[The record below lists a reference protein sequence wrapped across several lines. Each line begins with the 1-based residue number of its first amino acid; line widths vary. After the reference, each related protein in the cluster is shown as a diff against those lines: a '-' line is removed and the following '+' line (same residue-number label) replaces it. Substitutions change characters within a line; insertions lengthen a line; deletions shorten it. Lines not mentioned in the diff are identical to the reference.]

1 MIALAFK
8 EYEDPE
14 ELRHVQRLST
24 MILGELDRVCRK
36 LDIPY
41 AVYGGTAIGAVRHK
55 GFIPWDDDVDVCM
68 ARPDYERFLSEA
80 PSELGEEFAI
90 ANSRTNEDFPCVY
103 SFLTLKGTLCI
114 PEFYKDSPYRKPLS
128 IDIFP
133 FDNVADN
140 PADYRRQARSTW
152 IWGRLMFLRATP
164 SPYLALEGWKRALV
178 LAACHVAHWG
188 LRLLHVRATW
198 IQERW
203 ERAARC
209 YEGQKCSRIADFCDR
224 DPLKWAVS
232 YDDIFPALDVP
243 FEDITVKLPRHY
255 DKMLTQGY
263 GDYMTL
269 PPVEQ
274 RKNHYPYKMDLGGY

>member
-1 MIALAFK
+1 MAFK
-8 EYEDPE
+8 EYEDLE
-14 ELRHVQRLST
+14 ELRRVQRLST

-41 AVYGGTAIGAVRHK
+41 VVYGGTAIGAVRHK

-68 ARPDYERFLSEA
+68 ARSDYERFLSEA
-80 PSELGEEFAI
+80 PAVLGDEFAI
-90 ANSRTNEDFPCVY
+90 ANSRTNKDFPCVY

-114 PEFYKDSPYRKPLS
+114 PEFYRGCSYQKPLS

-133 FDNVADN
+133 FDNVSDDSAG
-140 PADYRRQARSTW
+140 YRRQARSTW

-164 SPYLALEGWKRALV
+164 SPYLALEGWRRIMV
-178 LAACHVAHWG
+178 LGACRVAHWA
-188 LRLLHVRATW
+188 LKLLNVRATW

-203 ERAARC
+203 ERAARRH
-209 YEGQKCSRIADFCDR
+209 EGEPCARIADFCDR
-224 DPLKWAVS
+224 NPIKWAVS
-232 YDDIFPALDVP
+232 YDDILSAIDVP
-243 FEDITVKLPRHY
+243 FEDIVVRLPRNY
-255 DKMLTQGY
+255 DKMLRQGY

-274 RKNHYPYKMDLGGY
+274 RKNHYPYRMDLGAY